1 LKETSKDRKEE
12 FHGMMLQ
19 LKWKMRSPALSATLA
34 ILLAACGLVSARH
47 TLAQEASQ
55 ASTSA
60 PAATPAGSPASS
72 EAKVYPQWNE
82 DLAAW
87 RAAREREI
95 GAPDGWLTL
104 IGMEWLNS
112 GVNSIGAAKDNKIQ
126 VHAQAPDHFG
136 LITVSGGADSA
147 KSHKGKPQSDAA
159 PTSQPQNAPIIQ
171 LLSPAGGFP
180 PDLLV
185 DGKPAREGQLTVEGP
200 SPSVIS
206 WHGVTIVVL
215 NRGGRYAVRIKDSG
229 TPARTG
235 FKGLNWYA
243 PDPHFRL
250 KAVWTPFLPEQIE
263 KIPTII
269 GTTLDLPSPGYAEFV
284 LDGKPYRLQP
294 VLEDPERKILFF
306 ILSDVTS
313 SIATYGMARYLHTG
327 LPDHGL
333 DKPGLLVLD
342 FNLLENPP
350 CAYSSYATCPQ
361 PPQQNQLPVPLEAGE
376 KIYGQQ

>member
-1 LKETSKDRKEE
+1 
-12 FHGMMLQ
+12 MMPQ
-19 LKWKMRSPALSATLA
+19 LKWKMCPPALSATLA
-34 ILLAACGLVSARH
+34 ILLALLSPRH
-47 TLAQEASQ
+47 TLAQDAPPDG
-55 ASTSA
+55 TSA
-60 PAATPAGSPASS
+60 TAATRVATPVDSPASS
-72 EAKVYPQWNE
+72 EAKVYAHWHE

-95 GAPDGWLTL
+95 GASDGWLTL
-104 IGMEWLNS
+104 IGMEWLNT
-112 GVNSIGAAKDNKIQ
+112 GVNSIGAAKDNQIH
-126 VHAQAPDHFG
+126 VHAQAPDHIG
-136 LITVSGGADSA
+136 LLTVSGGADST
-147 KSHKGKPQSDAA
+147 KLHKDKPQGDAA
-159 PTSQPQNAPIIQ
+159 PTGQPQNALIVQ
-171 LLSPAGGFP
+171 LLSPTGGFP

-200 SPSVIS
+200 SPSMIS

-215 NRGGRYAVRIKDSG
+215 NRGGRYAVRIKNSDS
-229 TPARTG
+229 PARTS

-243 PDPHFRL
+243 PNPHFRI
-250 KAVWTPFLPEQIE
+250 KAVWTPFVPPQIE
-263 KIPTII
+263 KIPTAI

-294 VLEDPERKILFF
+294 VLEDADHKTLFF
-306 ILSDVTS
+306 ILSDITS
-313 SIATYGMARYLHTG
+313 SIATSGTARYLHTG

-333 DKPGLLVLD
+333 DQPGLLILD

-361 PPQQNQLPVPLEAGE
+361 PPEQNQLPVPLEAGE

>member
-1 LKETSKDRKEE
+1 
-12 FHGMMLQ
+12 MMPQ
-19 LKWKMRSPALSATLA
+19 LKWKMCPPALSATLA
-34 ILLAACGLVSARH
+34 ILLALLSPRH
-47 TLAQEASQ
+47 TLAQDAPPDG
-55 ASTSA
+55 TSA
-60 PAATPAGSPASS
+60 TAATPVATPVDSPASS
-72 EAKVYPQWNE
+72 EAKVYAHWHE

-95 GAPDGWLTL
+95 GASDGWLTL
-104 IGMEWLNS
+104 IGMEWLNT
-112 GVNSIGAAKDNKIQ
+112 GVNSIGAAKDNQIH
-126 VHAQAPDHFG
+126 VHAQAPDHIG
-136 LITVSGGADSA
+136 LLTVSGGADST
-147 KSHKGKPQSDAA
+147 KPHKDKPQGDAA
-159 PTSQPQNAPIIQ
+159 PTGQPQNALIVQ
-171 LLSPAGGFP
+171 LLSPTGGFP

-200 SPSVIS
+200 SPSMIS

-215 NRGGRYAVRIKDSG
+215 NRGGRYAVRIKNSDS
-229 TPARTG
+229 PARTS

-243 PDPHFRL
+243 PNPHFRI
-250 KAVWTPFLPEQIE
+250 KAVWTPFVPPQIE
-263 KIPTII
+263 KIPTAI

-294 VLEDPERKILFF
+294 VLEDADHKTLFF
-306 ILSDVTS
+306 ILSDITS
-313 SIATYGMARYLHTG
+313 SIATYGTARYLHTG

-333 DKPGLLVLD
+333 DQPGLLILD

-361 PPQQNQLPVPLEAGE
+361 PPEQNQLPVPLEAGE